1 MQTIVTVTNHKEF
14 ELTIVKTASVGR
26 TEVSQPMKIDGEH
39 ARDAWLYQM
48 QLNAVKREVASAFRI
63 PADLLKTSKN

>member
-1 MQTIVTVTNHKEF
+1 MDKAADLIVVY
-14 ELTIVKTASVGR
+14 KTASVGR

-48 QLNAVKREVASAFRI
+48 QLDAVKSEVVSAFRI
-63 PADLLKTSKN
+63 PAELLKTSKN